1 MKYMMHN
8 MFIELIIICTPSR
21 HLDLVFEFGFSVCD
35 ESLQFGPLTAH
46 SAGRS
51 GQSLYSDED

>member
-1 MKYMMHN
+1 

-46 SAGRS
+46 SAGAAVSHCTVMKTRV
-51 GQSLYSDED
+51 GRHKQ